1 MYKTEK
7 PKQSPIPSKLWIVT
21 QSIVET
27 RRKFLCYC
35 QSKLQSQSWVYAVI
49 APKIKPWMTSH
60 FLDNCATHLDLLR
73 TDLIR
78 AGTGRQVAL
87 GGAPR
92 HLAQCAWRCR
102 VAKQLATL
110 QWHQLRLR
118 YVFAICITNKKF
130 LLVHN
135 VQYFHWFTFCLCLSN
150 RSKYQI
156 NQKLKLGLLRCAI
169 SASRTK
175 KHLSCPQYAIF
186 SFIESF
192 FDLHF
197 VLHLSNHSKS
207 LNQFINSYSFLNE

>member
-92 HLAQCAWRCR
+92 HLAQCAWDAGWQNNWRRFNGINYAC
-102 VAKQLATL
+102 VTF
-110 QWHQLRLR
+110 LR
-118 YVFAICITNKKF
+118 
-130 LLVHN
+130 
-135 VQYFHWFTFCLCLSN
+135 
-150 RSKYQI
+150 
-156 NQKLKLGLLRCAI
+156 

-175 KHLSCPQYAIF
+175 NFFLSTMCNIF
-186 SFIESF
+186 I
-192 FDLHF
+192 DLHF
-197 VLHLSNHSKS
+197 VYVYQIDQNIKS
-207 LNQFINSYSFLNE
+207 IKN